1 MEPVLER
8 DVAATLLALAGVR
21 AGETVVAVGDGLLAR
36 SAAAAA
42 GPGGRVVG
50 LDAEPGT
57 VHRVIDGVLDRDT
70 ATALVAYARLLR
82 PGGRLALVAR
92 DDPAA
97 LLAAAG
103 FDVVH
108 ATPGAIHYVAAVRT

>member
-1 MEPVLER
+1 MEPALER

-21 AGETVVAVGDGLLAR
+21 AGDTVVAVGDALLAR

-42 GPGGRVVG
+42 GPDGRVVG
-50 LDAEPGT
+50 LDAEAGT
-57 VHRVIDGVLDRDT
+57 VHRVIDGVVGRDT
-70 ATALVAYARLLR
+70 DAALAAYARVLR
-82 PGGRLALVAR
+82 PGGRLVLVAR

-97 LLAAAG
+97 VLQAAG
-103 FDVVH
+103 FAVVH